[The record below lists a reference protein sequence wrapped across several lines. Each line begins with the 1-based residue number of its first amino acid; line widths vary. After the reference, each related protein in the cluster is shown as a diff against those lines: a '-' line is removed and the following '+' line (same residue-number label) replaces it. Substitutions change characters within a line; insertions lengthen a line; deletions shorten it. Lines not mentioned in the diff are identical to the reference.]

1 MAKLDELIR
10 EIEEVKG
17 TTNSAIKLIGELA
30 DKIAACGT
38 DQAKLDELV
47 ASLNESQESLAAAVA
62 LHSEPVEP
70 QPEDPVE
77 DLEPVEDETED

>member
-17 TTNSAIKLIGELA
+17 TTNSAIQLIGELA

-47 ASLNESQESLAAAVA
+47 ASLNDSQEALAAAVA
-62 LHSEPVEP
+62 LQEPIEP